1 MKLLKDYDR
10 DSILE
15 DEVFIEIFD
24 QEDEIQKA
32 RMLLSLQDRAKELGV
47 KGKFDSMVKA
57 FQKVAKS
64 ERSKQNSSQSILENW
79 TNFTGGWI

>member
-32 RMLLSLQDRAKELGV
+32 RMLL
-47 KGKFDSMVKA
+47 
-57 FQKVAKS
+57 
-64 ERSKQNSSQSILENW
+64 
-79 TNFTGGWI
+79 